1 MVNNYEKNLL
11 ERYLKPVEI
20 ENKEFYYSL
29 IYEISES
36 LTRGIIVDL
45 FHSNKINMIITE
57 ACQSL
62 ANSIRLYELGYFD
75 DAYYSMRSAIELATI
90 MLDVGDNE
98 YEKMVNNMNLFSNKE
113 YRNFRASTLRY
124 LKENG
129 IEFRDVANKMPNF
142 VNEINNTCI
151 KLNSFVHKTGFDNFY
166 GIRNYYNE
174 NFHKKQLDDFENN
187 LISSIRIVAIMRLVI
202 DPFPLLLADEE
213 IYYRSPN
220 IMTYPFNEKLL
231 EVMGEESIA
240 EFKNTDV
247 YKSYEEELMKL
258 EKRNQE
264 VNNIVMA
271 DYIDLDNLENIYL
284 QKHLLNHHELKYV
297 DIASCSEKIILIIS
311 DNGFSRYSTSSNT
324 HEILCNHT
332 DINLKDSSENFN
344 IKYDSIYVSILQ
356 HSKDKI
362 SEFTGR
368 INYIYIFHLTRFNK
382 IEINKLNSVKI
393 INDCFFE

>member
-1 MVNNYEKNLL
+1 MKKNLL

-36 LTRGIIVDL
+36 LTSGIIVDL

-382 IEINKLNSVKI
+382 IEINKLNSVKL
-393 INDCFFE
+393 

>member
-36 LTRGIIVDL
+36 LTSGIIVDL

-231 EVMGEESIA
+231 EVMVEESIA

-382 IEINKLNSVKI
+382 IEINKLNSVKL
-393 INDCFFE
+393 

>member
-36 LTRGIIVDL
+36 LTSGIIVDL

-284 QKHLLNHHELKYV
+284 QKHLLNHHELKYG

-382 IEINKLNSVKI
+382 IEINKLNSVKL
-393 INDCFFE
+393 

>member
-36 LTRGIIVDL
+36 LTSGIIVDL

-113 YRNFRASTLRY
+113 YRNFRANTLRY

-129 IEFRDVANKMPNF
+129 IEFMDVANKMPNF

-382 IEINKLNSVKI
+382 IEINKLNSVKL
-393 INDCFFE
+393 

>member
-11 ERYLKPVEI
+11 ERYLRPVRI
-20 ENKEFYYSL
+20 ENKEYYYSL

-36 LTRGIIVDL
+36 LTSGIIVDL

-57 ACQSL
+57 AGQSL

-90 MLDVGDNE
+90 ILDVGDNE
-98 YEKMVNNMNLFSNKE
+98 YEKMVNNMNLFSNKQ

-124 LKENG
+124 LKDNG
-129 IEFRDVANKMPNF
+129 IEFRDVVNKMPNF

-151 KLNSFVHKTGFDNFY
+151 KLNNFVHKTGFDNFY
-166 GIRNYYNE
+166 GIRNYYND

-220 IMTYPFNEKLL
+220 TMNYPFNEKLL
-231 EVMGEESIA
+231 EVMSEESIA

-258 EKRNQE
+258 EKRNQD
-264 VNNIVMA
+264 VNNVVMA
-271 DYIDLDNLENIYL
+271 DYIDLNNLENIYL
-284 QKHLLNHHELKYV
+284 QKHLLNGHELKYV

-344 IKYDSIYVSILQ
+344 IKYDSIYVSNLQ

-362 SEFTGR
+362 SEFTGK
-368 INYIYIFHLTRFNK
+368 INYIYIFHLKRFNK
-382 IEINKLNSVKI
+382 IEINKLNSLKL
-393 INDCFFE
+393 

>member
-36 LTRGIIVDL
+36 LTSGIIVDL

-284 QKHLLNHHELKYV
+284 QKHLLNHHELKYA

-382 IEINKLNSVKI
+382 IEINKLNSVKL
-393 INDCFFE
+393 

>member
-36 LTRGIIVDL
+36 LTSGIIVDL

-393 INDCFFE
+393 INDYFFE

>member
-36 LTRGIIVDL
+36 LTSGIIVDL

-113 YRNFRASTLRY
+113 YRNFRANTLRY

-382 IEINKLNSVKI
+382 IEINKLNSVKL
-393 INDCFFE
+393 

>member
-36 LTRGIIVDL
+36 LTSGIIVDL

-142 VNEINNTCI
+142 VNEINNTYI

-382 IEINKLNSVKI
+382 IEINKLNSVKL
-393 INDCFFE
+393 

>member
-36 LTRGIIVDL
+36 LTSGIIVDL

-57 ACQSL
+57 AGQSL

-113 YRNFRASTLRY
+113 YLNFRASTLRY

-213 IYYRSPN
+213 IYYRSPK

-284 QKHLLNHHELKYV
+284 QKHLLNHQELKYV

-311 DNGFSRYSTSSNT
+311 DNGFSRYSTSS
-324 HEILCNHT
+324 ILMKSCA
-332 DINLKDSSENFN
+332 IIQILILKIHLKILILNMILFMFRFYN
-344 IKYDSIYVSILQ
+344 IA
-356 HSKDKI
+356 KDKI

-368 INYIYIFHLTRFNK
+368 INYIYIF
-382 IEINKLNSVKI
+382 I
-393 INDCFFE
+393 

>member
-11 ERYLKPVEI
+11 ERYLRPVKI
-20 ENKEFYYSL
+20 ENKEYYYSL

-36 LTRGIIVDL
+36 LTSGIIVDL

-57 ACQSL
+57 AGQSL

-124 LKENG
+124 LKDNG

-151 KLNSFVHKTGFDNFY
+151 KLNNFVHKTGFDNFY

-231 EVMGEESIA
+231 EVMGEGSIA

-264 VNNIVMA
+264 VNAVVMA
-271 DYIDLDNLENIYL
+271 NYIDLDNLENIYL
-284 QKHLLNHHELKYV
+284 QKHLLDDHELKYV

-382 IEINKLNSVKI
+382 MEINKLNSLKL
-393 INDCFFE
+393 

>member
-36 LTRGIIVDL
+36 LTSGIIVDL

-187 LISSIRIVAIMRLVI
+187 LISSIRLVAIMRLVI

-382 IEINKLNSVKI
+382 IEINKLNSVKL
-393 INDCFFE
+393 

>member
-36 LTRGIIVDL
+36 LTSGIIVDL

-57 ACQSL
+57 AGQSL

-113 YRNFRASTLRY
+113 YLNFRASTLRY

-258 EKRNQE
+258 EKRNQK

-284 QKHLLNHHELKYV
+284 QKHLLNHQELKYV

-382 IEINKLNSVKI
+382 IEINKLNSVKL
-393 INDCFFE
+393 

>member
-11 ERYLKPVEI
+11 ERYLRPVKI
-20 ENKEFYYSL
+20 ENKEYYYSL

-36 LTRGIIVDL
+36 LTSGIIVDL

-57 ACQSL
+57 AGQSL

-124 LKENG
+124 LKDNG

-151 KLNSFVHKTGFDNFY
+151 KLNNFVHKAGFDNFY

-231 EVMGEESIA
+231 EVMGEGSVA

-264 VNNIVMA
+264 VNAVVMA
-271 DYIDLDNLENIYL
+271 NYIDSDNLENIYL
-284 QKHLLNHHELKYV
+284 QKHLLNDHELKYV

-382 IEINKLNSVKI
+382 MEINKLNSLKL
-393 INDCFFE
+393 

>member
-36 LTRGIIVDL
+36 LTSGIIVDL

-382 IEINKLNSVKI
+382 MSLSKTCVI
-393 INDCFFE
+393 

>member
-36 LTRGIIVDL
+36 LTSGIIVDL

-75 DAYYSMRSAIELATI
+75 DAYYSMRFAIELATI

-382 IEINKLNSVKI
+382 IEINKLNSVKL
-393 INDCFFE
+393 

>member
-36 LTRGIIVDL
+36 LTSGIIVDL

-284 QKHLLNHHELKYV
+284 QKHLLNQHELKYV

-382 IEINKLNSVKI
+382 IEINKLNSVKL
-393 INDCFFE
+393 

>member
-36 LTRGIIVDL
+36 LTSGIIVDL

-166 GIRNYYNE
+166 DIRNYYNE

-382 IEINKLNSVKI
+382 IEINKLNSVKL
-393 INDCFFE
+393 

>member
-36 LTRGIIVDL
+36 LTSGIIVDL

-271 DYIDLDNLENIYL
+271 DYIELDNLENIYL

-382 IEINKLNSVKI
+382 IEINKLNSVKL
-393 INDCFFE
+393 

>member
-36 LTRGIIVDL
+36 LTSGIIVDL

-57 ACQSL
+57 VCQSL

-382 IEINKLNSVKI
+382 IEINKLNSVKL
-393 INDCFFE
+393 

>member
-36 LTRGIIVDL
+36 LTSGIIVDL

-240 EFKNTDV
+240 KFKNTDV

-382 IEINKLNSVKI
+382 IEINKLNSVKL
-393 INDCFFE
+393 

>member
-11 ERYLKPVEI
+11 ERYLRPVRI
-20 ENKEFYYSL
+20 ENKEYYYSL

-36 LTRGIIVDL
+36 LTSGIIVDL

-57 ACQSL
+57 AGQSL

-90 MLDVGDNE
+90 ILDVGDNE
-98 YEKMVNNMNLFSNKE
+98 YEKMVNNMNLFSNKQ

-124 LKENG
+124 LKDNG
-129 IEFRDVANKMPNF
+129 IEFRDVVNKMPNF

-151 KLNSFVHKTGFDNFY
+151 KLNNFVHKTGFDNFY
-166 GIRNYYNE
+166 GIRNYYND

-220 IMTYPFNEKLL
+220 TMTYPFNEKLL
-231 EVMGEESIA
+231 EVMSEESIA

-258 EKRNQE
+258 EKRNQD
-264 VNNIVMA
+264 VNNVVMA
-271 DYIDLDNLENIYL
+271 DYIDLNNLENIYL
-284 QKHLLNHHELKYV
+284 QKHLLNGHELKYV

-344 IKYDSIYVSILQ
+344 IKYDSIYVSNLQ

-362 SEFTGR
+362 SEFTGK
-368 INYIYIFHLTRFNK
+368 INYIYIFHLKRFNK
-382 IEINKLNSVKI
+382 IEINKLNSLKL
-393 INDCFFE
+393 

>member
-36 LTRGIIVDL
+36 LTSGIIVDL

-75 DAYYSMRSAIELATI
+75 DAYYSMRSSIELATI

-284 QKHLLNHHELKYV
+284 QKHLFNHHELKYV

-382 IEINKLNSVKI
+382 IEINKLNSVKL
-393 INDCFFE
+393 

>member
-36 LTRGIIVDL
+36 LTSGIIVDL

-382 IEINKLNSVKI
+382 IEITKLNSVKL
-393 INDCFFE
+393 

>member
-36 LTRGIIVDL
+36 LTSGIIVDL
-45 FHSNKINMIITE
+45 FHSNKSNMIITE

-382 IEINKLNSVKI
+382 IEINKLNSVKL
-393 INDCFFE
+393 

>member
-36 LTRGIIVDL
+36 LTSGIIVDL

-213 IYYRSPN
+213 IYYRGPN

-382 IEINKLNSVKI
+382 IEINKLNSVKL
-393 INDCFFE
+393 

>member
-36 LTRGIIVDL
+36 LTSGIIVDL

-368 INYIYIFHLTRFNK
+368 INYIYIFHLTSIAVKLRFCIFLK
-382 IEINKLNSVKI
+382 AVLDV
-393 INDCFFE
+393 

>member
-36 LTRGIIVDL
+36 LTSGIIVDL

-368 INYIYIFHLTRFNK
+368 INYIYIFHLTRFRLFQ
-382 IEINKLNSVKI
+382 KLV
-393 INDCFFE
+393 

>member
-29 IYEISES
+29 IYEISEP
-36 LTRGIIVDL
+36 LTSGIIVDL

-382 IEINKLNSVKI
+382 IEINKLNSVKL
-393 INDCFFE
+393 

>member
-36 LTRGIIVDL
+36 LTSGIIVDL

-113 YRNFRASTLRY
+113 YRNFRASTSRY

-382 IEINKLNSVKI
+382 IEINKLNSVKL
-393 INDCFFE
+393 